1 MLAEIRRHF
10 ILAVVVVAIVMVVVS
25 SIAHIE
31 ATTRMVPV
39 PMSFADSDPNAAD
52 SDIGAF
58 RDDHWFVA
66 DVQRTGK
73 YRHRQKR
80 NKKKGKHSGLHDVLL
95 DKTLAVPTLGRM
107 RAWRS
112 CSLYRIDQ
120 CCSRDAAGRTWFCS
134 AYQNSRFQPS
144 CPS

>member
-10 ILAVVVVAIVMVVVS
+10 ILAVVVVAIVIVVS
-25 SIAHIE
+25 SIAHIK
-31 ATTRMVPV
+31 TSTRMVPV
-39 PMSFADSDPNAAD
+39 PMSFADSNTNAAD

-73 YRHRQKR
+73 YRHRKKR
-80 NKKKGKHSGLHDVLL
+80 NKKKRKHTSLHDVLL
-95 DKTLAVPTLGRM
+95 DETLAVPMLGRM
-107 RAWRS
+107 RVWRS

-120 CCSRDAAGRTWFCS
+120 FCSRDGT
-134 AYQNSRFQPS
+134 
-144 CPS
+144 

>member
-1 MLAEIRRHF
+1 MLAEIRRRF

-25 SIAHIE
+25 TIAHIK
-31 ATTRMVPV
+31 ASTRMVPV
-39 PMSFADSDPNAAD
+39 PMSFADSNSNAAD

-80 NKKKGKHSGLHDVLL
+80 NKKKGKHSSLHDVLL
-95 DKTLAVPTLGRM
+95 DETLAVPMLGRM
-107 RAWRS
+107 RLWYSR
-112 CSLYRIDQ
+112 SLYRIDQ
-120 CCSRDAAGRTWFCS
+120 FCSRDGT
-134 AYQNSRFQPS
+134 
-144 CPS
+144 